1 MTPEA
6 FGDTALVLQFGAG
19 MSLGPATLAAAICGE
34 ALPAVIDVVASI
46 DRVTVIYDI
55 ARIDRLNQLNQGVLL
70 EEFAARLA
78 SIADGAAAG
87 ASAAWGIV
95 REIPVCY
102 GGEHGPDLE
111 DVCRLNR
118 IDRSRFISLHT
129 SPDYL
134 VEAIGFVPGF
144 PYLGGLLP
152 ELAAPRRMTPR
163 LVVPAGSV
171 GIGGG
176 QTGIYPFATP
186 GGWNIVGRSAVRL
199 FDVQRQPTSLLEV
212 GDRVRFV
219 ATDAIEG
226 DSAPVE
232 RVPLAMAD
240 GPVGPAMRVSRPGLM
255 TTIQDLGRPGH
266 RGVGVPVSGAADR
279 LALRLANLIVGN
291 PEGAAGLECTLIGPE
306 LTFECDAVVALGGA
320 EFSGLPGWR
329 PIRVAAGETLAIGQA
344 RRGCRGYLAIA
355 GGIQTNPELGSRS
368 TYLPA
373 RLGGLSGSPLAE
385 GDRVPI
391 LPAAASVRGSWSLSN
406 AIAPLPPSPPDVCM
420 LRVVRGGNLAAGGSA
435 FWNTPW
441 RTSSRSDRMGV
452 RLEGPSLPGGRADLV
467 SAAVLPGT
475 IQLPPDGQPI
485 ILLADA
491 QTIGGYA
498 VGGHVIAA
506 DLRLAGQLRPG
517 SLVMFRPVTIA
528 EAHEAFREQEAEIS
542 SLREAVSGRV
552 VWNGST

>member
-1 MTPEA
+1 MTPET
-6 FGDTALVLQFGAG
+6 FGDIALVLRV
-19 MSLGPATLAAAICGE
+19 GPGSNLQPAALAAAIRAV
-34 ALPAVIDVVASI
+34 ALPAVIDLVPSI
-46 DRVTVIYDI
+46 DRLTVVYDI
-55 ARIDRLNQLNQGVLL
+55 ARLERLSPL
-70 EEFAARLA
+70 EEFAVRLA
-78 SIADGAAAG
+78 SIADGAATG
-87 ASAAWGIV
+87 ANAARGMIH
-95 REIPVCY
+95 EIPVCY
-102 GGEHGPDLE
+102 GGEQGPDLD

-152 ELAAPRRMTPR
+152 ELATPRRMTPR

-186 GGWNIVGRSAVRL
+186 GGWNIVGRTAVRL
-199 FDVQRQPTSLLEV
+199 FDVQRQPASLLEV
-212 GDRVRFV
+212 GDRVRFM

-226 DSAPVE
+226 DAAPVE

-329 PIRVAAGETLAIGQA
+329 PVRVAAGETLAIGQA
-344 RRGCRGYLAIA
+344 CRGCRGYLAIA

-391 LPAAASVRGSWSLSN
+391 LPAAASVHGRWGLSN
-406 AIAPLPPSPPDVCM
+406 AIAPLPPSPPDACM
-420 LRVVRGGNLAAGGSA
+420 LRVMQGGNLDDADSS
-435 FWNTPW
+435 FWNTAW
-441 RTSSRSDRMGV
+441 RTTSRSDRVGV
-452 RLEGPSLPGGRADLV
+452 RLEGPLLPGGRADLV

-498 VGGHVIAA
+498 VVGQIIAA

-528 EAHEAFREQEAEIS
+528 EAHEAFRDQEEEIS
-542 SLREAVSGRV
+542 SLREAVAGRV
-552 VWNGST
+552 VWNRST